1 MKLGFCP
8 FIDLLSTDIPCVV
21 DASVEWE
28 LGTPHL
34 VIDNILDSTGKVS
47 LMHHETKAFSE
58 LAYLIADMAETDER
72 LFAEAIAQDYDERR
86 AA

>member
-1 MKLGFCP
+1 MKLGYCP

-58 LAYLIADMAETDER
+58 LAYLIADMAEACPGLLFRAVEQDTDER
-72 LFAEAIAQDYDERR
+72 
-86 AA
+86 AAA

>member
-8 FIDLLSTDIPCVV
+8 FIDLLSTDIPCIV
-21 DASVEWE
+21 DVSIEWE

-34 VIDNILDSTGKVS
+34 VIDNIYESGGKVS

-58 LAYLIADMAETDER
+58 LAYLIADMAERDQDLLGRAVEQ
-72 LFAEAIAQDYDERR
+72 ASYEEAA
-86 AA
+86 

>member
-1 MKLGFCP
+1 MRIPYCP
-8 FIDLLSTDIPCVV
+8 WIDLLSTDIPCTV
-21 DASVEWE
+21 DCHVAWE

-58 LAYLIADMAETDER
+58 LAYFIADMAETD
-72 LFAEAIAQDYDERR
+72 AELLGR
-86 AA
+86 AVEQASYEEAA

>member
-1 MKLGFCP
+1 MKLGYCP
-8 FIDLLSTDIPCVV
+8 FIELLSTDIPCVV

-58 LAYLIADMAETDER
+58 LAYLIADMAEADADLLGRAVEQ
-72 LFAEAIAQDYDERR
+72 ASYEEAA
-86 AA
+86 

>member
-1 MKLGFCP
+1 MKLAYCP
-8 FIDLLSTDIPCVV
+8 WIDLLSTDIPVTV
-21 DASVEWE
+21 DCHVAWE

-58 LAYLIADMAETDER
+58 LAYLIADMAEKDPELLGRAVER
-72 LFAEAIAQDYDERR
+72 ASYEEAA
-86 AA
+86 

>member
-21 DASVEWE
+21 DATVAWE

-47 LMHHETKAFSE
+47 LLHNEDKLFSD
-58 LAYLIADMAETDER
+58 LGYRIADMAEGDER
-72 LFAEAIAQDYDERR
+72 LLERAVLRDNDERE

>member
-21 DASVEWE
+21 DASIEWE
-28 LGTPHL
+28 LGSPYL

-47 LMHHETKAFSE
+47 LMHNETEAFSE
-58 LAYLIADMAETDER
+58 LAYLIADIAEDD
-72 LFAEAIAQDYDERR
+72 AELLGR
-86 AA
+86 AVEQASYEEAA